1 MILFKK
7 EFIDKILNGTKTET
21 RRKGKKR
28 WNVGAI
34 HQLQLSWFDKEP
46 FAKVEILS
54 VEEQQLLEITEADA
68 IAEGFKD
75 IMAFWTWWEK
85 QYGHYDPLLLVW
97 VVKFKVVENLR
108 DGAVESDEE
117 RHNRIWDN
125 MSDKRKRYD
134 DYITGGDE

>member
-7 EFIDKILNGTKTET
+7 EFIDAILNGTKTET

-34 HQLQLSWFDKEP
+34 HQLQLAWFDKNP

-54 VEEQQLLEITEADA
+54 VESEQLCRMDDA
-68 IAEGFKD
+68 RAIREGFESRD
-75 IMAFWTWWEK
+75 GFVEWWEN
-85 QYGHYDPLLLVW
+85 QYQVMHGTEWVW

-108 DGAVESDEE
+108 DKE
-117 RHNRIWDN
+117 R
-125 MSDKRKRYD
+125 
-134 DYITGGDE
+134 EL

>member
-34 HQLQLSWFDKEP
+34 HQLQLSYFDKEP

-54 VEEQQLLEITEADA
+54 VEECYLGEMTNADGV
-68 IAEGFKD
+68 AEGFKS
-75 IMAFWTWWEK
+75 IVEFNEWWLNNYKVIDPTEK
-85 QYGHYDPLLLVW
+85 IW
-97 VVKFKVVENLR
+97 VVKFKLVENLR
-108 DGAVESDEE
+108 DKERES
-117 RHNRIWDN
+117 
-125 MSDKRKRYD
+125 
-134 DYITGGDE
+134 